1 MNQNVVVE
9 HASAVHRQGRK
20 PALGWSTA
28 GRIAWRELRASFT
41 KFLFVI
47 LSVAIGVAALTGVR
61 GLSEAFTRTLMTQA
75 RSIMAADLSAR
86 LFRQLTPKESKQ
98 LDDLRAQGLQ
108 RTDATELV
116 SMASSANDPVPLL
129 VSLKAVDPA
138 AYPFYGTVVLD
149 PAGDFRK
156 VLTDQTTV
164 VGGDLLFRLHLHVG
178 DTLKV
183 GKSRLTIAAA
193 LVREPDRM
201 SSSMG
206 LGPRVFITRH
216 ALEQSGL
223 LQQGSRAGERFLFRL
238 SPDGP
243 NVQKVRSRVEAILPE
258 AQITD
263 FRQANPGLTRGL
275 DQATGILSMICL
287 VAMVL
292 GAIGVAMAM
301 RAHLAQRMDILAVMK
316 SIGARSSD
324 ILRIYLLQTTLL
336 GLAGGLLGVLLGIGV
351 EWALPHFLG
360 MLLPIKIATYVPV
373 RAGFAG
379 LLTGLLTTLLF
390 CLPPLLDIRNV
401 KPNLVFRRMVEQD
414 ASASRRP
421 FGELLREKRAQWL
434 SIVLIVLSL
443 CGIAAA
449 LSDSWLVARW
459 FTGGLCLILLFILG
473 LTSLLLRLLR
483 FLLDRT
489 RLSMPSF
496 LRHGLANLYRP
507 GNQSKAVLSALGVGV
522 MLILSVFLMQRSMI
536 HDMQVTLGSGVPN
549 VFMIDIS
556 TEELTGLRTLLS
568 TQSGVRGSMEALP
581 IISGRLTGLDGV
593 NADTKKNEKHFPRH
607 LLQST
612 LLTWS
617 DTVPNGAKVT
627 TGSWWGAAA
636 RSQVAVEEDLAR
648 RLHLHTGSM
657 ITFSVNDQT
666 VSAKVAALF
675 RNDGQHV
682 NARSEFVLSRDALAG
697 MPTVWYGAIHVVP
710 ALVGHVQAA
719 IFAGYPTV
727 TVINIA
733 DVIETIQGVVRQIT
747 IVIRFLAGFSILA
760 GAVILASSI
769 ASTRYRRIRE
779 VVVLKTLGAKRVR
792 IAGIF
797 AIEFLTLGSLA
808 GLVGTVFATVL
819 SAQLLKRMDVTLNNS
834 WWADLIGIAGTA
846 LLAVLTGWLASARIL
861 QQRPLEILREE

>member
-1 MNQNVVVE
+1 MSVTEIVRPQ
-9 HASAVHRQGRK
+9 ATSALQK
-20 PALGWSTA
+20 PVLSWSTA
-28 GRIAWRELRASFT
+28 ARIAWRELHASMG
-41 KFLFVI
+41 KFMFVV

-86 LFRQLTPKESKQ
+86 LFRQLTPKETQQ
-98 LDDLRAQGLQ
+98 LDGLRAQGLQ

-116 SMASSANDPVPLL
+116 SMASSAKDPVPLL
-129 VSLKAVDPA
+129 VSLKAVDPN
-138 AYPFYGTVVLD
+138 AYPFYGSVILD
-149 PAGDFRK
+149 PAGDFRR
-156 VLTDQTTV
+156 VLTDQTVV
-164 VGGDLLFRLHLHVG
+164 VGGDLLFRLHLQAG
-178 DTLKV
+178 DTLKI
-183 GKSRLTIAAA
+183 GKSTLTIAAS
-193 LVREPDRM
+193 LVKEPDRM

-206 LGPRVFITRH
+206 LGPRVFVTRH
-216 ALEQSGL
+216 ALEASGL
-223 LQQGSRAGERFLFRL
+223 LQQGSRAGERFLFKL

-243 NVQKVRSRVEAILPE
+243 NVAKVRSRVEAILPE

-316 SIGARSSD
+316 SIGAKSSD

-336 GLAGGLLGVLLGIGV
+336 GLAGGVLGVVLGIGV

-360 MLLPIKIATYVPV
+360 MLLPIKIATYIPV
-373 RAGFAG
+373 RAGLAG

-390 CLPPLLDIRNV
+390 CLPPLLDIRDV
-401 KPNLVFRRMVEQD
+401 KPNLVFRRLVEE
-414 ASASRRP
+414 ASEGPRKSWWKRV
-421 FGELLREKRAQWL
+421 GEKRAQWISIL
-434 SIVLIVLSL
+434 VIVLAL

-459 FTGGLCLILLFILG
+459 FTGVLVVILLFILG
-473 LTSLLLRLLR
+473 LTALLLRTLR
-483 FLLDRT
+483 YLLDRT
-489 RLSMPSF
+489 RLSLPSF

-522 MLILSVFLMQRSMI
+522 MLILAVFLMQRSMI

-556 TEELTGLRTLLS
+556 TEELAGLQKLVAE
-568 TQSGVRGSMEALP
+568 QPGVRGAMEALP
-581 IISGRLTGLDGV
+581 VISGRLAQLDGV
-593 NADTKKNEKHFPRH
+593 NAETRKNEKRFPRH

-612 LLTWS
+612 TLTWS
-617 DTVPNGAKVT
+617 DTAPAGAKVT
-627 TGSWWGAAA
+627 QGSWWKQGA
-636 RSQVAVEEDLAR
+636 RQQVAVEEDIGK
-648 RLHLHTGSM
+648 RLHLHVGSK
-657 ITFSVNDQT
+657 IAFSVNDQPIE
-666 VSAKVAALF
+666 VQVAAFF

-682 NARSEFVLSRDALAG
+682 TARSEFILSRDALAG
-697 MPTVWYGAIHVVP
+697 LPTVWYGAVHIAP
-710 ALVGHVQAA
+710 AQVGRVQGA
-719 IFAGYPTV
+719 IFASYPTV

-733 DVIETIQGVVRQIT
+733 DVIETIQGVVKQIT

-760 GAVILASSI
+760 GAVILASSV

-779 VVVLKTLGAKRVR
+779 VVVLKTLGAKRLR

-797 AIEFLTLGSLA
+797 AVEFLMLGSLA
-808 GLVGTVFATVL
+808 GLVGTVFASVL
-819 SAQLLKRMDVTLNNS
+819 SAQLLKRMDVTFTTS
-834 WWADLIGIAGTA
+834 WWADLLAIGGTA
-846 LLAVLTGWLASARIL
+846 LLAMATGWLASARIL
-861 QQRPLEILREE
+861 EQRPLEILREE

>member
-1 MNQNVVVE
+1 MTE
-9 HASAVHRQGRK
+9 PASSK
-20 PALGWSTA
+20 PTLGWATA
-28 GRIAWRELRASFT
+28 ARIAWRELRASYA

-61 GLSEAFTRTLMTQA
+61 GLSEAFTRTLRTQA
-75 RSIMAADLSAR
+75 RSIMAGDLSAR
-86 LFRQLTPKESKQ
+86 LFRQLTPKESQQ
-98 LDDLRAQGLQ
+98 LDSLSGQGVQ

-138 AYPFYGTVVLD
+138 AYPYYGSVLID
-149 PAGDFRK
+149 PAGNFHS
-156 VLTDQTTV
+156 VLTDQTV
-164 VGGDLLFRLHLHVG
+164 IVGPDLLFRLHLHVG
-178 DTLKV
+178 DTLKI
-183 GKSRLTIAAA
+183 GKDTFKIAAI
-193 LVREPDRM
+193 VTREPDRM
-201 SSSMG
+201 SSTMG

-216 ALEQSGL
+216 ALETSGL

-238 SPDGP
+238 APNAP
-243 NVQKVRSRVEAILPE
+243 NVEKVRARLEGILPE
-258 AQITD
+258 AQVAD
-263 FRQANPGLTRGL
+263 YRQANPGLTRGV

-336 GLAGGLLGVLLGIGV
+336 GLAGGLLGVVLGVGV
-351 EWALPHFLG
+351 EKLLPHVLG
-360 MLLPIKIATYVPV
+360 MLLPITVAVSIPYK
-373 RAGFAG
+373 AGAAG

-390 CLPPLLDIRNV
+390 CLPPLLDIRDV
-401 KPNLVFRRMVEQD
+401 KPNLVFRRMVETENGKRTWT
-414 ASASRRP
+414 AV
-421 FGELLREKRAQWL
+421 FREKRAQSI
-434 SIVLIVLSL
+434 SIVVIILAL

-459 FTGGLCLILLFILG
+459 FTGVLCAILLFILG
-473 LTSLLLRLLR
+473 MTAGVLKLLRI
-483 FLLDRT
+483 LLDRT
-489 RLSMPSF
+489 RLSLPSF

-549 VFMIDIS
+549 LFLIDIS
-556 TEELTGLRTLLS
+556 SEELP
-568 TQSGVRGSMEALP
+568 GVRKLLAGQPGVHGGMEALP
-581 IISGRLTGLDGV
+581 VISGRLSEINGV
-593 NADTKKNEKHFPRH
+593 DAESRKEEKHFPRH
-607 LLQST
+607 LLQSV

-617 DTVPNGAKVT
+617 DTLPPGAKIT
-627 TGSWWGAAA
+627 EGNWWGPDA
-636 RSQVAVEEDLAR
+636 RGQVAVEADLAK
-648 RLHLHTGSM
+648 RLRLTLGS
-657 ITFSVNDQT
+657 TVAFSVNDKS
-666 VSAKVAALF
+666 VPAKVVAF
-675 RNDGQHV
+675 FHNDGEHV
-682 NARSEFVLSRDALAG
+682 NARSEFVLSRDALQG
-697 MPTVWYGAIHVVP
+697 LPTVWYGAVHVSP
-710 ALVGHVQAA
+710 LQVGQAQA
-719 IFAGYPTV
+719 VLFANYPTV

-747 IVIRFLAGFSILA
+747 LVIRFLAGFSILA

-779 VVVLKTLGAKRVR
+779 VVVLKTLGAKRSR

-797 AIEFLTLGSLA
+797 AVEFIMLGSLA
-808 GLVGTVFATVL
+808 GFVGTVFANLL
-819 SAQLLKRMDVTLNNS
+819 SSQLLRRMDVTFHGAWYANL
-834 WWADLIGIAGTA
+834 LGIVGTA
-846 LLAVLTGWLASARIL
+846 LLAVITGWLASFRIL
-861 QQRPLEILREE
+861 GQRPLEVLREE

>member
-1 MNQNVVVE
+1 MTE
-9 HASAVHRQGRK
+9 PASSK
-20 PALGWSTA
+20 PTLGWATA
-28 GRIAWRELRASFT
+28 ARIAWRELRASYA

-61 GLSEAFTRTLMTQA
+61 GLSEAFTRTLSTQA
-75 RSIMAADLSAR
+75 RSIMAGDLSAR
-86 LFRQLTPKESKQ
+86 LFRQLTPKESQQ
-98 LDDLRAQGLQ
+98 LDSLSGRGVQ

-138 AYPFYGTVVLD
+138 AYPYYGSVLID
-149 PAGDFRK
+149 PAGNFHS
-156 VLTDQTTV
+156 VLTDQTV
-164 VGGDLLFRLHLHVG
+164 IVGPDLLFRLHLHVG
-178 DTLKV
+178 DTLKI
-183 GKSRLTIAAA
+183 GKDTFTIAAT
-193 LVREPDRM
+193 VTREPDRM
-201 SSSMG
+201 SSTMG

-216 ALEQSGL
+216 ALETSGL

-238 SPDGP
+238 APSAP
-243 NVQKVRSRVEAILPE
+243 NVEKVRARLEGILPE
-258 AQITD
+258 AQVAD
-263 FRQANPGLTRGL
+263 YRQANPGLTRGL

-336 GLAGGLLGVLLGIGV
+336 GLAGGLLGVVLGVGV
-351 EWALPHFLG
+351 EKLLPHVLG
-360 MLLPIKIATYVPV
+360 MLLPITVAVSIPYK
-373 RAGFAG
+373 AGAAG

-390 CLPPLLDIRNV
+390 CLPPLLDIRDV
-401 KPNLVFRRMVEQD
+401 KPNLVFRRMVETED
-414 ASASRRP
+414 GKRTWTAT
-421 FGELLREKRAQWL
+421 FREKRAQSI
-434 SIVLIVLSL
+434 SIVVIILAL

-459 FTGGLCLILLFILG
+459 FTGVLCAILLFILG
-473 LTSLLLRLLR
+473 MTAGVLKLLRI
-483 FLLDRT
+483 LLDRT
-489 RLSMPSF
+489 RLSLPSF

-549 VFMIDIS
+549 LFLIDIS
-556 TEELTGLRTLLS
+556 SEELPGVQKLLAG
-568 TQSGVRGSMEALP
+568 QPGVHGGMEALP
-581 IISGRLTGLDGV
+581 VISGRLSEINGV
-593 NADTKKNEKHFPRH
+593 DAESRKEEKHFPRH
-607 LLQST
+607 LLQSV

-617 DTVPNGAKVT
+617 DTLPPGAKIT
-627 TGSWWGAAA
+627 EGNWWAPDA
-636 RSQVAVEEDLAR
+636 RGQVAVEADLAK
-648 RLHLHTGSM
+648 RLRLTLGS
-657 ITFSVNDQT
+657 TVAFSVNDKS
-666 VSAKVAALF
+666 VPAKVVAF
-675 RNDGQHV
+675 FHNDGEHV
-682 NARSEFVLSRDALAG
+682 NARSEFVLSRDALQG
-697 MPTVWYGAIHVVP
+697 LPTVWYGAVHVSP
-710 ALVGHVQAA
+710 LQVGQAQA
-719 IFAGYPTV
+719 VLFANYPTV

-747 IVIRFLAGFSILA
+747 LVIRFLAGFSILA

-779 VVVLKTLGAKRVR
+779 VVVLKTLGAKRSR

-797 AIEFLTLGSLA
+797 AVEFIMLGSLA
-808 GLVGTVFATVL
+808 GFVGTVFANLL
-819 SAQLLKRMDVTLNNS
+819 SSQLLRRMDVTFHGAWYANL
-834 WWADLIGIAGTA
+834 LGVVGTA
-846 LLAVLTGWLASARIL
+846 LLAVITGWLASFRIL
-861 QQRPLEILREE
+861 GQRPLEVLREE

>member
-1 MNQNVVVE
+1 MSVTEIVRPAEVI
-9 HASAVHRQGRK
+9 AAKK
-20 PALGWSTA
+20 PALAWSTA
-28 GRIAWRELRASFT
+28 ARIAWRELQASMA
-41 KFLFVI
+41 KFMFVI

-86 LFRQLTPKESKQ
+86 LFRQLTPKETQQ
-98 LDDLRAQGLQ
+98 LDGLRYQGLQ

-129 VSLKAVDPA
+129 VSLKAVDPD
-138 AYPFYGTVVLD
+138 AYPFYGSVLLD

-156 VLTDQTTV
+156 VLTDHTTV

-178 DTLKV
+178 DTLKI
-183 GKSRLTIAAA
+183 GRTTLTIAAS
-193 LVREPDRM
+193 LVKEPDRM

-206 LGPRVFITRH
+206 LGPRVFVTRH
-216 ALEQSGL
+216 ALEASGL
-223 LQQGSRAGERFLFRL
+223 LQQGSRAGERFLFKL

-243 NVQKVRSRVEAILPE
+243 NVAKVRSRVEAILPE

-316 SIGARSSD
+316 SIGAKSSD
-324 ILRIYLLQTTLL
+324 ILRIYLLQTTFL
-336 GLAGGLLGVLLGIGV
+336 GLAGGLLGVVLGIGV

-360 MLLPIKIATYVPV
+360 MLLPIKIATYIPV
-373 RAGFAG
+373 RAGLAG

-390 CLPPLLDIRNV
+390 CLPPLLDIRDV
-401 KPNLVFRRMVEQD
+401 KPNLVFRRLVEEG
-414 ASASRRP
+414 SPRER
-421 FGELLREKRAQWL
+421 GNWIRMIREKRAQWI
-434 SIVLIVLSL
+434 SIVVIVLSL

-459 FTGGLCLILLFILG
+459 FTGVLVLILLFILG
-473 LTSLLLRLLR
+473 MTAVLLRTLR
-483 FLLDRT
+483 YVLDRT
-489 RLSMPSF
+489 RLSLPSF

-522 MLILSVFLMQRSMI
+522 MLILAVFLMQRSMI

-556 TEELTGLRTLLS
+556 TEELPGLQKLIAA
-568 TQSGVRGSMEALP
+568 QPGVRGTMEALP
-581 IISGRLTGLDGV
+581 VISGRLTQLDGV
-593 NADTKKNEKHFPRH
+593 NAETKKNEKHFPRH
-607 LLQST
+607 LLQAT
-612 LLTWS
+612 TLTWS
-617 DTVPNGAKVT
+617 ETTPAGAKVT
-627 TGSWWGAAA
+627 QGAWWKDGAKQ
-636 RSQVAVEEDLAR
+636 QVAVDEEIGK
-648 RLHLHTGSM
+648 RLHLHVGSTM
-657 ITFSVNDQT
+657 AFSVSDQPIQ
-666 VSAKVAALF
+666 VRVAAFF

-682 NARSEFVLSRDALAG
+682 TARSEFILSRDALAG
-697 MPTVWYGAIHVVP
+697 LPTVWYGAVHVAP
-710 ALVGHVQAA
+710 AQVGRVQGA
-719 IFAGYPTV
+719 IFEGYPTV

-733 DVIETIQGVVRQIT
+733 DVIETIQGVVKQIT

-760 GAVILASSI
+760 GAVILASSV

-779 VVVLKTLGAKRVR
+779 VVVLKTLGAKRLR

-797 AIEFLTLGSLA
+797 AVEFLTLGSLA
-808 GLVGTVFATVL
+808 GLVGTIFATVL
-819 SAQLLKRMDVTLNNS
+819 SAELLKRMDVTFTTS
-834 WWADLIGIAGTA
+834 WWADLLGIAGTA
-846 LLAVLTGWLASARIL
+846 LLAMVTGWLASARIL
-861 QQRPLEILREE
+861 EQRPLEILREE

>member
-1 MNQNVVVE
+1 LSIAEIVRPVE
-9 HASAVHRQGRK
+9 TPTAGK
-20 PALGWSTA
+20 PALSWGTA
-28 GRIAWRELRASFT
+28 ARIALRELRASFG

-61 GLSEAFTRTLMTQA
+61 GLSEAFSRTLNSQA

-86 LFRQLTPKESKQ
+86 LFRQLTPKEVQQ
-98 LDDLRAQGLQ
+98 LDSLRTQGLE

-138 AYPFYGTVVLD
+138 AYPFYGTVVLN
-149 PAGDFRK
+149 PAGDFRTA
-156 VLTDQTTV
+156 LNDHTTV
-164 VGGDLLFRLHLHVG
+164 VGEDLLYRLHLHIG
-178 DTLKV
+178 DTLKI
-183 GKSRLTIAAA
+183 GKSTFTIAAS
-193 LVREPDRM
+193 LVKEPDRM

-206 LGPRVFITRH
+206 LGPRVFITRD
-216 ALEQSGL
+216 ALQQSGL
-223 LQQGSRAGERFLFRL
+223 LQKGSRAGERFLFKL
-238 SPDGP
+238 LPNGP
-243 NVQKVRSRVEAILPE
+243 SVARVHSRVEAILPE

-316 SIGARSSD
+316 SIGAKSSD

-336 GLAGGLLGVLLGIGV
+336 GLAGGLLGALLGFGV

-360 MLLPIKIATYVPV
+360 MLLPIKITTYIPY
-373 RAGFAG
+373 RAGLAG

-401 KPNLVFRRMVEQD
+401 KPSLVFRRLVEEGSSVKRTW
-414 ASASRRP
+414 AET
-421 FGELLREKRAQWL
+421 FREKRAQWIA
-434 SIVLIVLSL
+434 IVLILIGL
-443 CGIAAA
+443 FGIAAA
-449 LSDSWLVARW
+449 LSDSWLVGRW
-459 FTGGLCLILLFILG
+459 FTISLVVILLFILG
-473 LTSLLLRLLR
+473 LTAVLLRSLR
-483 FLLDRT
+483 FLLDKT
-489 RLSMPSF
+489 RLSLPSF

-507 GNQSKAVLSALGVGV
+507 GNQSNAVLSALGVGV
-522 MLILSVFLMQRSMI
+522 MLILTVFLMQRSMI
-536 HDMQVTLGSGVPN
+536 NDMKMTLGSGVPN

-556 TEELTGLRTLLS
+556 TEELPGVQKLLES
-568 TQSGVRGSMEALP
+568 QPGVVGHVEALP
-581 IISGRLTGLDGV
+581 IISGRLAQLDGV
-593 NADTKKNEKHFPRH
+593 DASTKKDEKHFPRH

-617 DTVPNGAKVT
+617 DQVPAGAKVVS
-627 TGSWWGAAA
+627 GKWWDSSAH
-636 RSQVAVEEDLAR
+636 RQVAVDDELAK
-648 RLHLHTGSM
+648 RLHLKLGSSVS
-657 ITFSVNDQT
+657 FAVNDQT
-666 VSAKVAALF
+666 IPTTVAAFF

-682 NARSEFVLSRDALAG
+682 NARSEFVLSRDALQSA
-697 MPTVWYGAIHVVP
+697 PTVWYGAVHIIP
-710 ALVGHVQAA
+710 RMVGQAQAA
-719 IFAGYPTV
+719 IFSAYPTI

-733 DVIETIQGVVRQIT
+733 DVVETIQGVVQQIT

-760 GAVILASSI
+760 GMVILASSV

-779 VVVLKTLGAKRVR
+779 VVVLKTLGAKRLR

-797 AIEFLTLGSLA
+797 AVEFLMLGSLA
-808 GLVGTVFATVL
+808 GLVGTIFANLLTI
-819 SAQLLKRMDVTLNNS
+819 QLLHRMDVTFHAS
-834 WWADLIGIAGTA
+834 WLGNVLGVGGTA
-846 LLAVLTGWLASARIL
+846 LLAVATGWLASARIL
-861 QQRPLEILREE
+861 EQRPLEILREE